1 MSPEGRNKKWGRNI
15 VILFDHMVSINI
27 GLKKLFVGNENQE
40 SIKLGVPPLP
50 TKQTIAADPDNSS
63 TSPVV
68 NKGEPTET
76 NSLAATNNLSS
87 YNPFSYLTKNAS
99 AQTAQNNVVGPGAQT
114 DQNNVVSSSAQPN
127 VVGPTVNPEVVSSS
141 AQPNVV
147 KPSEDYNNTNIVS
160 KISEYIDEINKLI
173 SSNMG
178 FSEFLNIKMTQ
189 EKLIQFNDNEYLSQ
203 LNIYKKNLSNKDN
216 DFKKMITEIT
226 TEYETIKAFYKE
238 WNQQKPSDEETTKII
253 SLLTKAKQINSTNTF
268 EDKVKKDNQT
278 YAGKIIDGLLSKQ
291 SKLTTVGRIICSL
304 ERASTLLQ
312 NEIDASPQQ
321 TQNTGQK
328 ADSFLLRFV
337 GDEAFVSTFYLGKQ
351 KDGKTSVQLTWPLG
365 KTERTTNFYY
375 FFTTNASGFDNSQS
389 KSIVYDG
396 NELIKL
402 SDNSEISITGFIN
415 GLFKESIALR
425 EPVQYNISEYNNTF
439 LFDRSY
445 SNELNK

>member
-1 MSPEGRNKKWGRNI
+1 
-15 VILFDHMVSINI
+15 MVSINI
-27 GLKKLFVGNENQE
+27 GLKKLFVGNENE
-40 SIKLGVPPLP
+40 ENIILGVPPLP

-68 NKGEPTET
+68 NKGEPADT
-76 NSLAATNNLSS
+76 NSLAATNKYKLSS

-127 VVGPTVNPEVVSSS
+127 VVGPTVNPEAVSSS

-178 FSEFLNIKMTQ
+178 FSEFLNVKMTQ
-189 EKLIQFNDNEYLSQ
+189 EKLIHFNYIVYLSQ

-253 SLLTKAKQINSTNTF
+253 SLLTKAKELNSTNIF
-268 EDKVKKDNQT
+268 EDKVKNDNQT
-278 YAGKIIDGLLSKQ
+278 YAGKIIDDLLSKQ

-337 GDEAFVSTFYLGKQ
+337 GDEAFVSTFYLGKF
-351 KDGKTSVQLTWPLG
+351 KDTNPEIIEWPSG
-365 KTERTTNFYY
+365 TNDRTTDCYY
-375 FFTTNASGFDNSQS
+375 FFTTNPTGFVKSS
-389 KSIVYDG
+389 KSVVYKG
-396 NELIKL
+396 TEQIIKFETNPITITQFV
-402 SDNSEISITGFIN
+402 DNQ
-415 GLFKESIALR
+415 FKNMIALG
-425 EPVQYNISEYNNTF
+425 PPIKYHISEYNETF
-439 LFDRSY
+439 LFNREY
-445 SNELNK
+445 A